1 MRSGCL
7 NVVFVLVATLVATT
21 LIVIGL
27 FFLLSF
33 AALNFESPTGL
44 EAIIKITAA
53 LVAGYFFFR
62 VGRSVWRD
70 LRGHRV
76 TAVSEKSEDRG
87 SAEPG
92 GR

>member
-1 MRSGCL
+1 M
-7 NVVFVLVATLVATT
+7 VFVLVATSVATT

-53 LVAGYFFFR
+53 LVVGYFFFR

-70 LRGHRV
+70 LRG
-76 TAVSEKSEDRG
+76 SEETKREDRG

>member
-1 MRSGCL
+1 M
-7 NVVFVLVATLVATT
+7 VFELIATSVATT

-33 AALNFESPTGL
+33 AALSFESPTGF
-44 EAIIKITAA
+44 EAIAKITAA

-70 LRGHRV
+70 LRGQRR
-76 TAVSEKSEDRG
+76 TAGSGEEKRG
-87 SAEPG
+87 SDE
-92 GR
+92 R

>member
-7 NVVFVLVATLVATT
+7 NVVFVLVATSVAAT

-33 AALNFESPTGL
+33 AALNFESPAGL

-70 LRGHRV
+70 LRG
-76 TAVSEKSEDRG
+76 SEKTKEDRG